1 MLQHKHFHSIQSSS
15 KLIYSR
21 KQSQYSYL
29 IPKVPNFL
37 SLCPYLHLIL
47 WTPSEKLLTRFNNEL
62 AINLA
67 LLTNCN
73 MQGIFFVISSP
84 FLSILASS
92 FSFGTV
98 KVMYFSGF
106 SPKQLNCFFFL
117 ILLLIKSLS
126 LKHVH
131 YILNCICYVQHL
143 YIPLYNNSDL

>member
-47 WTPSEKLLTRFNNEL
+47 WTPSEKLSTRFNNEL

-106 SPKQLNCFFFL
+106 SPKQLNCFFYFNSSADK
-117 ILLLIKSLS
+117 IIIIKT
-126 LKHVH
+126 
-131 YILNCICYVQHL
+131 CTL
-143 YIPLYNNSDL
+143 YFKLHMLCAAPLYSPV

>member
-1 MLQHKHFHSIQSSS
+1 MLQHKDFHSIQSSS
-15 KLIYSR
+15 KLKYSR
-21 KQSQYSYL
+21 KQSQYLYL

-37 SLCPYLHLIL
+37 SLCWYLHLIL
-47 WTPSEKLLTRFNNEL
+47 WTLSEKLLTRFNNEL

-73 MQGIFFVISSP
+73 MQEKIFVISFP
-84 FLSILASS
+84 FLLILVSS

-106 SPKQLNCFFFL
+106 SPKQLNCFFL

-126 LKHVH
+126 LKYVH
-131 YILNCICYVQHL
+131 YILNCICYV
-143 YIPLYNNSDL
+143 